1 MVGRPLRGV
10 LSFEASLA
18 FLVGVLMDSLF
29 REERR
34 GRQAGGRDAFYTR
47 PKTSF
52 FARRGEGEGFQIQGG
67 ILKMLSNR
75 AVYV

>member
-1 MVGRPLRGV
+1 MVGRLPRGV

-34 GRQAGGRDAFYTR
+34 GRRAGGMLFTPALKH
-47 PKTSF
+47 PSS
-52 FARRGEGEGFQIQGG
+52 RGGEKVKGF
-67 ILKMLSNR
+67 KYRVVS
-75 AVYV
+75 